1 MRYGLLNVGL
11 IVWAGCCGAAQ
22 AAITPE
28 QAAQLPPAA
37 GHAVSFSREIKPIF
51 EASCINCHGRG
62 KDKGGFRVD
71 TRETTLKGGD
81 SGPAVLPGKSAE
93 SLIIALVQGVDPD
106 NIMPRKGS
114 RLTTEQ
120 VGLLRAWIDQGAP
133 WDAQVTFG
141 RVEPVNLKPRLP
153 AIPPATKAANP
164 IDRFLEPYFAA
175 HNIKPPRTVNDRLF
189 ARRAYLDVIGL
200 LPPPEELETFVA
212 DRSRDKRERLVE
224 RLLADDRSY
233 AEHWLSFWNDLLR
246 NDYKGTGYIDG
257 GRKQITTWLYSA
269 LLTNMPYDKFVAE
282 LVNPTPDSEGFTK
295 GIVWRG
301 VVNASQTPQMQT
313 AQNIAQ
319 VFMGVNL
326 KCASCHDSFINDLT
340 LADAY
345 GLAGIYADGPLEMVR
360 CDKPTGKKAELKFLY
375 PELGAIDP
383 TADKP
388 TRLKRL
394 AQIVTQRQD
403 ARLTRTLVN
412 RLWQRFMGRGLVE
425 PVDDME
431 KMAWNPDLL
440 DWLAEDFAAHSYNMK
455 HLIRQILTSRAY
467 QLPAV
472 NVGEQQQQQ
481 DFVFRGPA
489 VRRLSAEQFR
499 DALTCLTGAGY
510 SSPVT
515 EVTPSESEQKKFAP
529 PVALKW
535 IWNDPHAADK
545 AKAGHVYFRK
555 TVRLAKVPADAT
567 AAVLCD
573 NSFTLFLNGRK
584 VGSGSNFKEAS
595 LFDLRPF
602 LKPGDN
608 LFAVDAVNHLPDNS
622 LPGVAEPAP
631 GTENP
636 AGLLFYARLR
646 SPDPGPAAKVAQEDF
661 GSDSSWVCSSVK
673 RDNWEN
679 PGFAPTDWAAAV
691 VLGNMGMVPWRVSE
705 QYLTAKLAGA
715 YPGSVR
721 AALVAADPL
730 MVALARPNR
739 EQVVTTRPTAA
750 TTLQALELTN
760 GETLDDLLK
769 RGAQNLL
776 TAPSAAP
783 GDLISTLYEK
793 ALGRKPT
800 GPELQFARE
809 IVGQPVQPAGV
820 EDFLWAVTMLP
831 EFQLI
836 Y

>member
-1 MRYGLLNVGL
+1 MDGGRRR
-11 IVWAGCCGAAQ
+11 AGSAWIPGR
-22 AAITPE
+22 
-28 QAAQLPPAA
+28 PP
-37 GHAVSFSREIKPIF
+37 S
-51 EASCINCHGRG
+51 
-62 KDKGGFRVD
+62 
-71 TRETTLKGGD
+71 KGGD
-81 SGPAVLPGKSAE
+81 SGPTVLPGKSTE
-93 SLIIALVQGVDPD
+93 SLLIALVQGVDSD

-114 RLTTEQ
+114 RLTPDQ
-120 VGLLRAWIDQGAP
+120 IGVLRAWIDQGAT
-133 WDAQVTFG
+133 WDANVTFG

-153 AIPPATKAANP
+153 AIPSKTKAANP

-175 HNIKPPRTVNDRLF
+175 HNIKSPKFVNDRLF
-189 ARRAYLDVIGL
+189 ARRAYLDVIGM
-200 LPPPEELETFVA
+200 LPPPDELEAFVA
-212 DRSRDKRERLVE
+212 DRRDDKRERLVA
-224 RLLADDRSY
+224 RLLAEDRSY
-233 AEHWLSFWNDLLR
+233 TEHWLSFWNDLLR

-257 GRKQITTWLYSA
+257 GRKQITRWLYSA

-313 AQNIAQ
+313 AQNISQ

-345 GLAGIYADGPLEMVR
+345 GLAGIYADGPLEMVH
-360 CDKPTGKKAELKFLY
+360 CDKPTGQKAELKFLY
-375 PELGAIDP
+375 PELGALDP
-383 TADKP
+383 KADKP
-388 TRLKRL
+388 ARLKWL
-394 AQIVTQRQD
+394 ADIVTQRQD
-403 ARLTRTLVN
+403 GRLTRTMVN
-412 RLWQRFMGRGLVE
+412 RLWQRFMGRGLIE
-425 PVDDME
+425 PADDME
-431 KMAWNPDLL
+431 KAAWDPDLL
-440 DWLAEDFAAHSYNMK
+440 DWLAEDFAAHDYDVK

-472 NVGEQQQQQ
+472 NLGEEQQQ
-481 DFVFRGPA
+481 DFVFCGPA

-499 DALTCLTGAGY
+499 DALTRLTGVGY
-510 SSPVT
+510 SSPAA

-529 PVALKW
+529 PMTVKW
-535 IWNDPHAADK
+535 IWNDPNAADK

-555 TVRLAKVPADAT
+555 TIHLAEMPSDAT
-567 AAVLCD
+567 AAVICD
-573 NSFTLFLNGRK
+573 NSFTLYLNGRK
-584 VGSGSNFKEAS
+584 VGSGSDFKEAV

-608 LFAVDAVNHLPDNS
+608 LFAVDAVNHLPDNTD
-622 LPGVAEPAP
+622 PGAGEPAP

-646 SPDPGPAAKVAQEDF
+646 TSNAGAATNEIINDF
-661 GSDSSWVCSSVK
+661 ASDGSWVCSSAMHEH
-673 RDNWEN
+673 WET
-679 PGFAPTDWAAAV
+679 PGFAPDNWTAAV
-691 VLGNMGMVPWRVSE
+691 VLGDMGIVPWRVSE
-705 QYLTAKLAGA
+705 SYLAGKLAGA

-730 MVALARPNR
+730 LVALARPNR

-760 GETLDDLLK
+760 GETLADLLK
-769 RGAQNLL
+769 RGAENLL
-776 TAPSAAP
+776 AALPTAK
-783 GDLISTLYEK
+783 GDLISVLYEK

-800 GPELQFARE
+800 GPELQLARE
-809 IVGQPVQPAGV
+809 VVGQPIQPAGV
-820 EDFLWAVTMLP
+820 EDLLWSVAMLP

>member
-1 MRYGLLNVGL
+1 MRYGFLNMGL
-11 IVWAGCCGAAQ
+11 TIWAGCCGAAQ

-28 QAAQLPPAA
+28 QAAQLPPPAS
-37 GHAVSFSREIKPIF
+37 HAVNFSKEIKPLF
-51 EASCINCHGRG
+51 QASCVTCHGRG
-62 KDKGGFRVD
+62 KAKGGFRLD
-71 TRETTLKGGD
+71 TRETALKGGD
-81 SGPAVLPGKSAE
+81 SGPALLPGKSAD
-93 SLIIALVQGVDPD
+93 SLLIALVQGVDSD
-106 NIMPRKGS
+106 NVMPKKGS
-114 RLTTEQ
+114 RLTAEQ
-120 VGLLRAWIDQGAP
+120 IGLLRAWIDQGAP

-141 RVEPVNLKPRLP
+141 RVEPANLKPRLP

-510 SSPVT
+510 SSPAT
-515 EVTPSESEQKKFAP
+515 EVTSSLTTNLAES
-529 PVALKW
+529 
-535 IWNDPHAADK
+535 H
-545 AKAGHVYFRK
+545 
-555 TVRLAKVPADAT
+555 
-567 AAVLCD
+567 
-573 NSFTLFLNGRK
+573 
-584 VGSGSNFKEAS
+584 
-595 LFDLRPF
+595 
-602 LKPGDN
+602 PG
-608 LFAVDAVNHLPDNS
+608 
-622 LPGVAEPAP
+622 
-631 GTENP
+631 
-636 AGLLFYARLR
+636 
-646 SPDPGPAAKVAQEDF
+646 K
-661 GSDSSWVCSSVK
+661 
-673 RDNWEN
+673 
-679 PGFAPTDWAAAV
+679 
-691 VLGNMGMVPWRVSE
+691 
-705 QYLTAKLAGA
+705 
-715 YPGSVR
+715 VR

-769 RGAQNLL
+769 RGAKDLL
-776 TAPSAAP
+776 TSPSAAN

-800 GPELQFARE
+800 GPELQLARE

-820 EDFLWAVTMLP
+820 EDFLWAMTMLP